1 MAKKNDFRQK
11 HPIKMLIYIAA
22 VIALLACIL
31 VMVLHTRKKREEYES
46 QITSL
51 SQNETEYIRPERT
64 TEAESETETEAAE
77 EEEETKDE
85 NAGADDF
92 EEESDTEEDAEEVP
106 EEEETEE
113 ETEEDTEE
121 ETEEIQ
127 ADLSVLVLNGTGVE
141 GVAGYWAS
149 QMEEDGYENVISASY
164 EEEAEEETV
173 IYVQERSTA
182 LPFQA
187 YFQESR
193 IRIGEITEGIL
204 MSDGEE
210 EPDEVDVY
218 IIVGKADARSE

>member
-85 NAGADDF
+85 GAGA
-92 EEESDTEEDAEEVP
+92 TTMRRNP
-106 EEEETEE
+106 TPKK
-113 ETEEDTEE
+113 
-121 ETEEIQ
+121 IRKKKRKKRPKKKRKRRQ
-127 ADLSVLVLNGTGVE
+127 KKKRKKRPKKKPKKRPK
-141 GVAGYWAS
+141 
-149 QMEEDGYENVISASY
+149 
-164 EEEAEEETV
+164 
-173 IYVQERSTA
+173 RSRQT
-182 LPFQA
+182 F
-187 YFQESR
+187 
-193 IRIGEITEGIL
+193 
-204 MSDGEE
+204 
-210 EPDEVDVY
+210 VY
-218 IIVGKADARSE
+218 